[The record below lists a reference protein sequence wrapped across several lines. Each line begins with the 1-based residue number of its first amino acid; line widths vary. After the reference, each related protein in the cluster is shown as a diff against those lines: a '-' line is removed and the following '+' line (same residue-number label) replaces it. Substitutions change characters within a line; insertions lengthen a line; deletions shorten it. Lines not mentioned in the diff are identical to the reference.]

1 MGKSTGRWIKTLLF
15 GKKTRSQSTKG
26 RDPSKAAND
35 KGFDGGKGETILAVH
50 SPVIS
55 EPISISGVIST
66 SDKGEPSNIGSNA
79 PVISHVS
86 HGVMGLSTLSD
97 ANANNSIEEQAAI
110 KAQAAFRGY
119 LARRA
124 FHALKGIIRL
134 QALIRGHL
142 VRRQAVAT
150 LHAMEGIV
158 KLQAVARGRR
168 VRRSINNLKVTSKFS
183 QLKTA
188 GPITQDDWNMEYS
201 PNTFIAKLL
210 ASSLLAKPLQIQY
223 DKGDPNSVFSW
234 LGRWSSTSFW
244 QPNSKAKKAIVPK
257 GQTKRSNCIMD
268 TESGK
273 TRHGIRTSPAY
284 NVGARQTNPSHEPE
298 KTKRNLKKVPTSP
311 AESVQEHPQSELE
324 RVKRN
329 LRKITTAV
337 KDASELPDVET
348 QKSNLSSEKVD
359 AGLSENLG
367 HGSEESIEKP
377 KKDNS
382 PTLTLETYVETA
394 LETVIAGPVDLLLD
408 DKSTNELQLLQQI
421 DNVEDHVAMSGRLSL
436 KEEQFCHENQKI
448 SKRRS
453 SFSTKS
459 EYAENGTSNTPVL
472 PSYMAATESA
482 KAKLRGQIS
491 PRFVSESVGKNG
503 FTRRHSLPSTNGKM
517 SSPRTKRLI
526 QTGGKGGIGRDVN
539 ERAIQVGW
547 RR

>member
-1 MGKSTGRWIKTLLF
+1 MGKSPGRWIKTLLF

-26 RDPSKAAND
+26 WDASKAANE

-66 SDKGEPSNIGSNA
+66 SDKGEPSNIGGNA

-86 HGVMGLSTLSD
+86 QGVMGLSTLSD
-97 ANANNSIEEQAAI
+97 ANANNGIEEQAAI

-124 FHALKGIIRL
+124 FRALKGIIRL

-188 GPITQDDWNMEYS
+188 GPITQDDWNMKYS
-201 PNTFIAKLL
+201 SNAFIAQLL

-244 QPNSKAKKAIVPK
+244 QPNSKSKKAIVPK
-257 GQTKRSNCIMD
+257 GQTKRGNCIMD

-273 TRHGIRTSPAY
+273 TRHSIRTSPAS
-284 NVGARQTNPSHEPE
+284 NVGAGQTNPSYEPE
-298 KTKRNLKKVPTSP
+298 KTKRNLKKVPTS

-329 LRKITTAV
+329 LRKISTAV
-337 KDASELPDVET
+337 NDTSELPDVET
-348 QKSNLSSEKVD
+348 QKSNLSSKKVD

-382 PTLTLETYVETA
+382 PTPTLETFVETA

-421 DNVEDHVAMSGRLSL
+421 DNVENHVAMGGELSL

-459 EYAENGTSNTPVL
+459 EYAENGMSNTPVL

-491 PRFVSESVGKNG
+491 PRFVSESIDKNG
-503 FTRRHSLPSTNGKM
+503 FTRRHSLPSADGKM